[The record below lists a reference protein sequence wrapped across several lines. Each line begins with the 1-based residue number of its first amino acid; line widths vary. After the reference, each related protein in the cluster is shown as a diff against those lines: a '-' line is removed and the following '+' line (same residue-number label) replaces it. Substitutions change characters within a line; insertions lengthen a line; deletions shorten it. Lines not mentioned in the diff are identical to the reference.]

1 MKTIEVQADQTILDL
16 AVQHYGTADGV
27 GEILRLNPTLENDP
41 KRLAAEGRQMDAF
54 YPDLRLAP
62 GQQVVIDDGG
72 TVIRKSI
79 VKKMTRNVTTYMS
92 KEWQEQLLK

>member
-54 YPDLRLAP
+54 YPDLRLTP
-62 GQQVVIDDGG
+62 GQQVIIDDGG
-72 TVIRKSI
+72 TVIRKST

-92 KEWQEQLLK
+92 KEWQERLLK

>member
-41 KRLAAEGRQMDAF
+41 KRLAAEGRQRDAF
-54 YPDLRLAP
+54 YPDLRLTP
-62 GQQVVIDDGG
+62 GQQVIIDDDG
-72 TVIRKSI
+72 TVIRKST

-92 KEWQEQLLK
+92 KEWQERLLK